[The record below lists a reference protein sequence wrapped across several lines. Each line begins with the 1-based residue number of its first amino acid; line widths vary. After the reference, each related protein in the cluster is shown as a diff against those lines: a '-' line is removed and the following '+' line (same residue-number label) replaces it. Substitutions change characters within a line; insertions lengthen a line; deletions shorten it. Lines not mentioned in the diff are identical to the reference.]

1 MQDKGRQQVIRM
13 SNLLEITGLHVAYG
27 DVPVLWDISLKVA
40 SGQIVALIGS
50 NGVGKSTLINTISG
64 LVPVKQGQITFDGRP
79 LNPVPAPDRV
89 RRGIVQVP
97 EGRKLFP
104 QLTVRNNLLQ
114 GAFVRRDT
122 VEIRRDMDW
131 IQELLPELVPLMDQ
145 PAGSL
150 SGGQQQMVA
159 IGRGLMG
166 RPRLLMVDELSL
178 GLAPVVV
185 DRLVDLL
192 RHINR
197 ESGVTILLVEQDV
210 QVALELAQSGLVIQH
225 GRVAFAGESKEL
237 LNDPRVREA
246 YLGL

>member
-1 MQDKGRQQVIRM
+1 M
-13 SNLLEITGLHVAYG
+13 SSLLEVSDLHVAYG
-27 DVPVLWDISLKVA
+27 DVPVLWEINLQVA
-40 SGQIVALIGS
+40 AGEIVALVGS
-50 NGVGKSTLINTISG
+50 NGAGKSTLINTISG
-64 LVPVKQGQITFDGRP
+64 FVPVKEGRIAFDGKP
-79 LNPVPAPDRV
+79 LAGLSTPERV
-89 RRGIVQVP
+89 RLGIVQVP

-104 QLTVRNNLLQ
+104 HLTVLDNLLQ
-114 GAFVRRDT
+114 GAFVRRDGAA
-122 VEIRRDMDW
+122 IRQDVAW
-131 IQELLPELVPLMDQ
+131 IQELLPELKPLMNR

-192 RHINR
+192 RTINR
-197 ESGVTILLVEQDV
+197 ESGVAMLLVEQDI

-225 GRVAFAGESKEL
+225 GRIAIAGSSAEL

>member
-1 MQDKGRQQVIRM
+1 M
-13 SNLLEITGLHVAYG
+13 SNLLEVTGLHVAYG
-27 DVPVLWDISLKVA
+27 DVPVLWDINIAVPA
-40 SGQIVALIGS
+40 GEIVALVGS

-64 LVPVKQGQITFDGRP
+64 LVPVKSGRITFDGQP
-79 LNPVPAPDRV
+79 LTGVSAPARV
-89 RRGIVQVP
+89 SRGIVQVP

-104 QLTVRNNLLQ
+104 QLTVRDNLLQ
-114 GAFVRRDT
+114 GAFIRRDT
-122 VEIRRDMDW
+122 AQIRKDVAW
-131 IQELLPELVPLMDQ
+131 IQELLPELNPLMEK

-159 IGRGLMG
+159 IGRGLMSK
-166 RPRLLMVDELSL
+166 PRLLMVDELSL

-192 RHINR
+192 RLINR
-197 ESGVTILLVEQDV
+197 ESGVTILVVEQDV
-210 QVALELAQSGLVIQH
+210 QVALQLAKSGLVVQH
-225 GRVAFAGESKEL
+225 GRIAFTGSSEEL